1 MPANTNKP
9 KRFNLIPRL
18 ILMPGAWEIGGDK
31 VRKLT
36 EVAMEYKEDEKGMY
50 VLASECD
57 DIVAENER
65 LKSQVAGLQLV
76 RGYEHYVAD
85 LVQRLADQN
94 EQLRKAGEMLFEC
107 IEPDIDDIGYNYG
120 FKLKHAEARDA
131 WLAAKEGGR
140 K

>member
-1 MPANTNKP
+1 MPAATNKP

-50 VLASECD
+50 VLASDCD

-65 LKSQVAGLQLV
+65 L
-76 RGYEHYVAD
+76 
-85 LVQRLADQN
+85 
-94 EQLRKAGEMLFEC
+94 RKASEWHSKDTLPKEG
-107 IEPDIDDIGYNYG
+107 IDVLCMSGDYMFVGWVDKYG
-120 FKLKHAEARDA
+120 IWQSSDDSRFVPNCWMPLPQAPAN
-131 WLAAKEGGR
+131 EGGR